1 MPGRAPAVWPIDF
14 HVVCFQ
20 ENVILPELM
29 IHGTPIVAFDAIE
42 LCGEWL
48 HVAVV
53 TQLPASLNLKCNRG
67 KLEHNRKRADMIGLA
82 VVWREEAKQGRK
94 MRIPVRNFGEITRL
108 EDFART
114 PKILFVVD
122 G

>member
-1 MPGRAPAVWPIDF
+1 MPGRAPAEWPIDF

-29 IHGTPIVAFDAIE
+29 IHGTPIVAFDAIK
-42 LCGEWL
+42 LRWKGL

-53 TQLPASLNLKCNRG
+53 TQLPASLNLKCNCG

-82 VVWREEAKQGRK
+82 VVWREKTKQDRK
-94 MRIPVRNFGEITRL
+94 MRIPVRNFSEIARL
-108 EDFART
+108 KNFART